1 MPQMCKSNIL
11 RYAFV
16 YLNIVHMEVDD
27 AIVSKKKTFVL
38 IYFCFQLIYRLFFDT
53 TQITPL
59 NDWELSKNQ
68 VLRSQPQLEKKD

>member
-27 AIVSKKKTFVL
+27 AIVSQKNICVDIFLLPADLQTF
-38 IYFCFQLIYRLFFDT
+38 FET

-59 NDWELSKNQ
+59 ND
-68 VLRSQPQLEKKD
+68 